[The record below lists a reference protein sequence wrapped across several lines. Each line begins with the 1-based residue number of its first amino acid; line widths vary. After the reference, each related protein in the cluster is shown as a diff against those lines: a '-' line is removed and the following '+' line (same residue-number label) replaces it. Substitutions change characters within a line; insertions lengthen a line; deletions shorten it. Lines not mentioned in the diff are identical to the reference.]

1 MERQVGKQMR
11 IVAEAQG
18 SRVFSINGIKYI
30 RITSKNDITIEDDED
45 YGRPRGSE
53 IGELGSDSP

>member
-1 MERQVGKQMR
+1 MGQQDGRLMR
-11 IVAEAQG
+11 IVAKAQS

-30 RITSKNDITIEDDED
+30 RITSKDDISIEDDED
-45 YGRPRGSE
+45 GRPRGSE